1 MEKRFLLLFFFFFS
15 FAQAVFAADTV
26 YFGVNPPDEN
36 VRFADKF
43 SLRMEAA
50 YPAQY
55 DLVPDTS
62 SLSTNDFDLID
73 MTKIGEASSGTLKSA
88 SWSVVAQAFCI
99 GKSTFPAITWNLV
112 SNGKTMS
119 SAFSPEFNIKVAPLF
134 NPEAAEKED
143 IRDIYSIVKFPNWLL
158 ILLSALIIAAF
169 AWYAYKKLLKEK
181 VASIFRKEPW
191 KDIRTP
197 YQKAYD
203 RTAVL
208 ENSTLLQREKIKEFY
223 IGLSTILRLYL
234 AEEYG
239 IAAELYTT
247 KDLARQ
253 MKATGIGIKN
263 VSAARDFLNHA
274 DMVKFAKLRP
284 KNIKA
289 DLSAIRDLLQSLDF
303 EHTPVD
309 IGAETSEP
317 SALHQAF
324 PASPVPAK
332 PVVQEAS
339 AAQDNAGQSSRDDS
353 RWMPK
358 PPKFKGED
366 GE

>member
-1 MEKRFLLLFFFFFS
+1 MKKRFLLLFFFFFS

-134 NPEAAEKED
+134 NPETAEKED

-158 ILLSALIIAAF
+158 IVLSALIIAAF

-181 VASIFRKEPW
+181 VASLLRKEPW

-223 IGLSTILRLYL
+223 IGLATILRLYL

-253 MKATGIGIKN
+253 MKSTGIGIKN

-309 IGAETSEP
+309 IGAETPEP

-324 PASPVPAK
+324 PASPMPAK
-332 PVVQEAS
+332 PVVPEAS